1 MTQTK
6 ENFNTT
12 KITDAARIADYTGMC
27 TPRHVPMTDKI
38 HSLIILEEERGG
50 GGNVKLSAK
59 KGIARALEEAAHGQH
74 KLVLKPL
81 PCSNFFVAKNS
92 TSATNHQ

>member
-6 ENFNTT
+6 KNLNTT

-38 HSLIILEEERGG
+38 HSLIILEEGGGKGRGG
-50 GGNVKLSAK
+50 GATSNSLLAK
-59 KGIARALEEAAHGQH
+59 KGIARALEEPAHCQH

-81 PCSNFFVAKNS
+81 S
-92 TSATNHQ
+92 